1 MGMFKDLR
9 EITKMGKQMRQ
20 DTPMPGMRESIG
32 QMRGMMEDAQTQMAA
47 AQLMQ
52 DPNAKPGMAQIKAIR
67 DTGMTVNENPSVEF
81 DLTVTDAAGFSY
93 DVTHTQIVSR
103 LQVGTLQPGA
113 TVNVMI
119 DSTDRSRLTIV

>member
-9 EITKMGKQMRQ
+9 EITRMGKEMRQ
-20 DTPMPGMRESIG
+20 DAPMPGMRESVG
-32 QMRGMMEDAQTQMAA
+32 QMRGMMEDAQSQLAA

-52 DPNAKPGMAQIKAIR
+52 DPNARPGTATIRAIR

-81 DLTVTDAAGFSY
+81 DLQVTDAAGFTY

-103 LQVGTLQPGA
+103 LQVGALQLGA

-119 DSTDRSRLTIV
+119 DSTDRNRLAIV

>member
-9 EITKMGKQMRQ
+9 EITKMGKQMRK

-32 QMRGMMEDAQTQMAA
+32 QMRGMMEDAQTQLAS
-47 AQLMQ
+47 AQMMQ
-52 DPNAKPGMAQIKAIR
+52 DPNAKAGTATIRAIR

-81 DLTVTDAAGFSY
+81 DLEVTDAAGFSY

-103 LQVGTLQPGA
+103 LQVGALQPGA
-113 TVNVMI
+113 VVSVLI
-119 DSTDRSRLTIV
+119 DSTDRTRLRIV